1 MKRLRRFFQHYKKEV
16 VLAPLFKL
24 LEAIMN
30 LLVPLVVAAIINRGI
45 ASNDHPY
52 LYLMFGALLILA
64 VAGMLFSFTAQW
76 FAANASVGFTTE
88 MRQALFD
95 HIQKLSYT
103 ELDTLGTDT
112 LITRMTS
119 DANQV
124 QNGINLALR
133 LLLRSPFIVFGSMI
147 MAFTIDVKS
156 ALIFVVVIPLLLIV
170 VFGIM
175 LTSIPL
181 FQKAQKALDKLTGL
195 TRENLSGARVIR
207 AFCKEENEVKSFD
220 ERNDALTKIN
230 ESVGRLS
237 ALMNPATYAIINIAT
252 IVLIKT
258 GALRVSSGAL
268 LQGDVVALYNY
279 MAQIIVELIKLAS
292 LIITINKSLACA
304 DRIADIFD
312 IKPSMAYPKK
322 LAEAASSA
330 NADIRNTAAGAA
342 GSGLHDG
349 SGDSD
354 STAADAVGSE
364 LHNISSGSDISS
376 ADAVRFDHVSFS
388 YAESD
393 AEALTDI
400 DFTVKR
406 GQTVGIIGGTGCGKS
421 TLVNLIP
428 RFYDATKGSVAVDGI
443 DVKNYPEGALID
455 KIGVVPQK
463 AILFEGSIRDNLRWG
478 NQDATDDEIW
488 AALTTAQAKEIV
500 EGKAGQL
507 DAHIEQNGRNLS
519 GGQRQRLTIARAL
532 VKKPE
537 ILIMD
542 DSSSALDF
550 ATDLALRRAVRAMEG
565 SLTIF
570 IVSQRASSIRT
581 ADQILV
587 LDDGKLAGKG
597 THDELMKTCP
607 VYQEIYYS
615 QYQDER
621 PDRKGTDT
629 TGDTKESLT
638 GDTAATGKEAES
650 DIGQAMENG
659 KEAEI

>member
-1 MKRLRRFFQHYKKEV
+1 
-16 VLAPLFKL
+16 
-24 LEAIMN
+24 MN

-463 AILFEGSIRDNLRWG
+463 AILLRGRFEITS
-478 NQDATDDEIW
+478 
-488 AALTTAQAKEIV
+488 
-500 EGKAGQL
+500 AG
-507 DAHIEQNGRNLS
+507 A
-519 GGQRQRLTIARAL
+519 
-532 VKKPE
+532 
-537 ILIMD
+537 
-542 DSSSALDF
+542 
-550 ATDLALRRAVRAMEG
+550 
-565 SLTIF
+565 
-570 IVSQRASSIRT
+570 IRT
-581 ADQILV
+581 QRM
-587 LDDGKLAGKG
+587 
-597 THDELMKTCP
+597 MKSGP
-607 VYQEIYYS
+607 H
-615 QYQDER
+615 
-621 PDRKGTDT
+621 
-629 TGDTKESLT
+629 
-638 GDTAATGKEAES
+638 
-650 DIGQAMENG
+650 
-659 KEAEI
+659 

>member
-597 THDELMKTCP
+597 THDELMRTCALYKTL
-607 VYQEIYYS
+607 VTVE
-615 QYQDER
+615 
-621 PDRKGTDT
+621 
-629 TGDTKESLT
+629 
-638 GDTAATGKEAES
+638 
-650 DIGQAMENG
+650 
-659 KEAEI
+659 